1 MPKGETTVRD
11 TAYQWYTNTALTVS
25 GTLDFSVAGPYV
37 LCAVKADN
45 TYDDD
50 WKKKPTMQLA
60 PNAGD
65 EGVLNIT
72 NGTSLGTQV
81 GVTFGSHLKVGAEGG
96 GAQARINIGVDGL
109 TKASSYRLDT
119 LLLHA
124 NAQTAA
130 DEFRLVT
137 IGYNV
142 TLELLKLQN
151 DTAKPLV
158 VAFTNDVAGAPA
170 SDPALLRQF
179 YDSSPFAPSKQVGGD
194 IVLRGEPRS
203 PIRLFSWGPYWNFF
217 RNSGEKANLVT
228 EGACDFIVQCPGGGR
243 HAQPHERR
251 LAPRGRHRPDS
262 AGRRRVL
269 PCAARP
275 CPSVERADGRRE
287 GSDGYEGHGGHAQ
300 PQRP

>member
-1 MPKGETTVRD
+1 MPGGAFGAIETLTVQQGETVVRD

-37 LCAVKADN
+37 LCAVKADG
-45 TYDDD
+45 TYDA
-50 WKKKPTMQLA
+50 KNKPTMQLA
-60 PNAGD
+60 PNDGD

-72 NGTSLGTQV
+72 NETSLGTQV
-81 GVTFGSHLKVGAEGG
+81 GVTFGSHLTVGAEGG

-137 IGYNV
+137 IGYNAA
-142 TLELLKLQN
+142 LELLKLQN

-158 VAFTNDVAGAPA
+158 IAFTNDVADAPA

-179 YDSSPFAPSKQVGGD
+179 YDSSPIAPS
-194 IVLRGEPRS
+194 
-203 PIRLFSWGPYWNFF
+203 
-217 RNSGEKANLVT
+217 
-228 EGACDFIVQCPGGGR
+228 
-243 HAQPHERR
+243 
-251 LAPRGRHRPDS
+251 
-262 AGRRRVL
+262 
-269 PCAARP
+269 
-275 CPSVERADGRRE
+275 
-287 GSDGYEGHGGHAQ
+287 
-300 PQRP
+300 

>member
-1 MPKGETTVRD
+1 MPGGGAFGAIETLTVQQGETVVRD

-37 LCAVKADN
+37 LCAVTADG
-45 TYDDD
+45 TYDAAGN
-50 WKKKPTMQLA
+50 KPTMQLA

-96 GAQARINIGVDGL
+96 GAQARINIGVDGT
-109 TKASSYRLDT
+109 TKPSSYRLDT

-124 NAQTAA
+124 NAKPAA

-137 IGYNV
+137 IGYNAA
-142 TLELLKLQN
+142 LELLKLQN

-158 VAFTNDVAGAPA
+158 VVFTNDVAGASA

-179 YDSSPFAPSKQVGGD
+179 YNSSPFAPSTKAGGD

-203 PIRLFSWGPYWNFF
+203 PIRLSSWGGSTGTSLETP
-217 RNSGEKANLVT
+217 R
-228 EGACDFIVQCPGGGR
+228 Q
-243 HAQPHERR
+243 RR
-251 LAPRGRHRPDS
+251 IS
-262 AGRRRVL
+262 
-269 PCAARP
+269 
-275 CPSVERADGRRE
+275 
-287 GSDGYEGHGGHAQ
+287 
-300 PQRP
+300 